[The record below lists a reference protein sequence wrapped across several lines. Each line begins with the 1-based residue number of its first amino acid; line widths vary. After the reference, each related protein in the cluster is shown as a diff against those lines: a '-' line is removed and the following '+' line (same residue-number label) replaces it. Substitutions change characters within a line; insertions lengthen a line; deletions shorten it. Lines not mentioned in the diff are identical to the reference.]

1 MAGSK
6 QSTRF
11 WQGLKFSLILLL
23 FAAVLPEDAAQA
35 QQLAFPGADGFGKY
49 TTGGRGGTIY
59 RVTNLNNSGPG
70 SFRNGVE
77 MKGARTIVFAVS
89 GTIHLTSELRIRN
102 GDLSIFG
109 QTAPGDGIALKGGR
123 VVLSAD
129 NIIIQYIRFR
139 PGDISGEEVD
149 ALWGREQKDIMLDHL
164 SMSWSVD
171 ETGSFYDNENFTL
184 QYSIL
189 SESLYRSIHDKGNHG
204 YGGIWGGKG
213 ASFHHNLLAHH
224 WSRNPRFNGARYT
237 TTPENELVDFR
248 HNVIYNWAD
257 NSAYGGEFGS
267 HNMVANYFKP
277 GPATRDSQKRYR
289 ILDARPPSG
298 NFEEIG
304 KWYIADNIVEGSPVI
319 SQDNWNGGVQRV
331 TPAVLDTMRVD
342 EPFEVPYEADET
354 AQEAYRKV
362 LAYAGAVFPKRDSVD
377 ERIVHET
384 ATGTATYGGVYGNES
399 GIIDTQGEV
408 GGWPE
413 LHTYNVPEDSDG
425 DGIPDFWEIEHGLN
439 PDNPEDA
446 KIINESGYSN
456 LESYVHT
463 LTQFNEIPAKAEL
476 LTPAN
481 GEEVSGEPLFVWRNA
496 LHAGTYQI
504 QIKEAANE
512 NAPVVLDSSFSDT
525 TFTCTDGLLQGNSTY
540 FWRVRG
546 VNAGTAGLWSDYGE
560 FKTQETTSNAQYGDF
575 PRVYTLEQN
584 YPNPFNPVT
593 VIGFELPVGGHA
605 QLLVYDMLGRKI
617 ATLVDKHATAGRYQI
632 NFDASHLASGIYIY
646 QLKTGGKV
654 FTQKMTLMK

>member
-1 MAGSK
+1 MAGNK
-6 QSTRF
+6 QNTLF
-11 WQGLKFSLILLL
+11 WPGYKFCLLL
-23 FAAVLPEDAAQA
+23 LLSVVMFEDAAQA

-123 VVLSAD
+123 VVIDAD

-149 ALWGREQKDIMLDHL
+149 ALWGREQKDIILDHL

-298 NFEEIG
+298 DFEEIG
-304 KWYIADNIVEGSPVI
+304 KWYIADNFVEGSPVI
-319 SQDNWNGGVQRV
+319 SQDNWKGGVQRV
-331 TPAVLDTMRVD
+331 TPAVMDTIRMD
-342 EPFEVPYEADET
+342 EPFEVPYEADE
-354 AQEAYRKV
+354 AAEEAYRKV
-362 LAYAGAVFPKRDSVD
+362 LAYAGAIFPRRDAVD
-377 ERIVHET
+377 ERIVHEV
-384 ATGTATYGGVYGNES
+384 ATGTATFGGVYGSES

-408 GGWPE
+408 GGWPD
-413 LHTYNVPEDSDG
+413 LHTYDVPEDSDG
-425 DGIPDFWEIEHGLN
+425 DGIPDLWEIEHGLN
-439 PDNPEDA
+439 PNDPQDA

-456 LESYVHT
+456 LESYVHS
-463 LTQFNEIPAKAEL
+463 LTQFSEIPDEVAEL
-476 LTPAN
+476 LSPAD
-481 GEEVSGEPLFVWRNA
+481 GEVVLSQPVFEWKHA
-496 LHAGTYQI
+496 LHAETYQI
-504 QIKEAANE
+504 QIKDAASE
-512 NAPVVLDSSFSDT
+512 KALIVLDSTLSDT
-525 TFTCTDGLLQGNSTY
+525 TFTYSDDLLEANTTY
-540 FWRVRG
+540 YWRVRG
-546 VNAGTAGLWSDYGE
+546 VNAGIAGLWSAYGE
-560 FKTQETTSNAQYGDF
+560 FKTQGTTSTGHNADL
-575 PRVYTLEQN
+575 PRAFTLAQN

-593 VIGFELPVGGHA
+593 VIGFELPVSGHV
-605 QLLVYDMLGRKI
+605 QLSVFDMLGREV
-617 ATLVDKHATAGRYQI
+617 ATLVDEHTLAGRYQV
-632 NFDASHLASGIYIY
+632 NFDAGHLSSGIYVY
-646 QLKTGGKV
+646 RLRAGGKI